1 MRACLPN
8 AQITADRFYVMK
20 NLNDRVSEARRA
32 IQRDASQEEKAQLKG
47 CRWLLVKNAEDL
59 TEEEQAKLAAMF
71 GVSPELKRL
80 HALKEAFRAVF
91 ETVPDRPTAQDQLAE
106 WVQEVQQSG
115 LSSLTK
121 FVTTLRNWWE
131 VILNYFHDRLSSGVV
146 EGMNNKLKLIK
157 RLAYGYRNFAHF
169 RLRVLVECDGGL
181 ASH

>member
-1 MRACLPN
+1 M
-8 AQITADRFYVMK
+8 
-20 NLNDRVSEARRA
+20 
-32 IQRDASQEEKAQLKG
+32 
-47 CRWLLVKNAEDL
+47 
-59 TEEEQAKLAAMF
+59 
-71 GVSPELKRL
+71 
-80 HALKEAFRAVF
+80 
-91 ETVPDRPTAQDQLAE
+91 
-106 WVQEVQQSG
+106 QEVQQSG

-121 FVTTLRNWWE
+121 FVTTLRHWWE